1 LDETLFVLAAR
12 PPHKSESNAADS
24 KHRLAM
30 LELAVAGQPGLRV
43 SNIEVLR
50 DGPSYSIDT
59 LQEITRTRPAEE
71 LFFILGIDAYLD
83 IDTWSRPE
91 LLLELANVIVTTRPG
106 HIFPPGGL
114 QPPVAGANACCY
126 DPSIRCF
133 VHSSGHQLSSCEIQD
148 VDISA
153 SEIRRRLVDG
163 NSIEDLTGTAVA
175 RYIHDHSLYGAHA
188 S

>member
-1 LDETLFVLAAR
+1 LFVLAAR
-12 PPHKSESNAADS
+12 PPHKTKSNAADS

-30 LELAVAGQPGLRV
+30 LELAVAGQPDLQV
-43 SNIEVLR
+43 SDIEVLR
-50 DGPSYSIDT
+50 DGPSYSVDT
-59 LQEITRTRPAEE
+59 LREISRMRPTEE

-106 HIFPPGGL
+106 HNFPPGGL
-114 QPPVAGANACCY
+114 QPPVAGADACCY
-126 DPSIRCF
+126 DSSIRCF
-133 VHSSGHQLSSCEIQD
+133 VHSSGHQLSSCEIRD
-148 VDISA
+148 MDISA

-163 NSIEDLTGTAVA
+163 DSIEDLTGAAVA
-175 RYIHDHSLYGAHA
+175 RYIHDHSLYGVRT